1 MKIFHVPYE
10 KFSSD
15 SLKNFHDP
23 HDNLVFHP
31 RHFVLTNID
40 LYILIYNNQKEIYN
54 GFFFKKNNV

>member
-23 HDNLVFHP
+23 HDKLAFHP
-31 RHFVLTNID
+31 GHFVLTNIN
-40 LYILIYNNQKEIYN
+40 LYILIYNYQ
-54 GFFFKKNNV
+54 